1 MDNIMVGI
9 VLVGLANWET
19 KVTEFMRKYVS
30 IYPISVC
37 LSVCLHP
44 SLASAS
50 LILC

>member
-19 KVTEFMRKYVS
+19 KVTELMQKYVS
-30 IYPISVC
+30 TYPV
-37 LSVCLHP
+37 SVCLHP
-44 SLASAS
+44 SLDSAS